1 MFSLVGWSFV
11 RLTQK
16 SKYAV
21 RALMELALDERD
33 CPLGVAEIAR
43 RQRIPERFLEQIF
56 GELRRANIIESRR
69 GAHGG
74 YRFAMPTEEI
84 SVLDIVEILDGEIR
98 PARCS
103 AGGVCYIV
111 DAPLCA
117 TSKVWDEAREALEA
131 VFGRY
136 SIASL
141 AAAEREGRSAHEPTP
156 ASRWPAFRPTL
167 DRLRTHLRGRTGLT
181 TSTVEVDH
189 VTYLIAHP
197 VSADDLIDEQEFDR
211 DERLPYWAE
220 LWPSALALARHLSA
234 RDLAGIRAIE
244 LGCGVGLPTIVALA
258 RGATVLATDH
268 YEAALDYTAHNAATN
283 LGREPDTALLD
294 WRTPDI
300 QGLGTFDLVLAA
312 DVLYER
318 KNATALA
325 ELVPKLLTPGGEALF
340 ADPRRDEAP
349 VYLDAMETNGFADA
363 VEEVAVEQGT
373 RKVKVLLHH
382 LRR

>member
-1 MFSLVGWSFV
+1 LVGWSV
-11 RLTQK
+11 LRLTQK

-21 RALMELALDERD
+21 RALMELALDGRD

-103 AGGVCYIV
+103 AGGVCYIA

-117 TSKVWDEAREALEA
+117 TSKVWDEAREALEN

-136 SIASL
+136 SIAAL
-141 AAAEREGRSAHEPTP
+141 AAAEREERASHAP
-156 ASRWPAFRPTL
+156 ASRWRRCRRTL
-167 DRLRTHLRGRTGLT
+167 DRLHAHLRGLTGLAE
-181 TSTVEVDH
+181 STVQVGWR
-189 VTYLIAHP
+189 TYRITHP
-197 VSADDLIDEQEFDR
+197 VSADDLIDEEDFDR

-220 LWPSALALARHLSA
+220 LWPSALALARHLSKH
-234 RDLAGIRAIE
+234 DLAGTRAIE
-244 LGCGVGLPTIVALA
+244 LGCGAGLPTIAALA

-268 YEAALDYTAHNAATN
+268 YEAALDFTAHNARTN
-283 LGREPDTALLD
+283 LNLEPDTALLD
-294 WRTPDI
+294 WRTPEVE
-300 QGLGTFDLVLAA
+300 GLGTFGLVLAA

-318 KNATALA
+318 KNAAALA
-325 ELVPKLLTPGGEALF
+325 NLVPKLLDSGGEAIF

-349 VYLDAMETNGFADA
+349 VFLEAMEERWFEDVT
-363 VEEVAVEQGT
+363 EEVAVQQGG
-373 RKVKVLLHH
+373 RGVKVILHH